1 MRRVSLNARAIQDA
15 QASAEIYVVLLE
27 IIHPDLATPIRLS
40 TDPTERIQADPLVY
54 GTRSSWRGADPVQEP
69 FLWVV
74 ASAIL
79 PSDMED
85 APASGTIALEILD
98 PEMARLVR
106 SYTTRATIHMAV
118 VLASSPDLIE
128 GEWTDLQ
135 ILSADIDTGEIL
147 LNFSREEVENELFPT
162 GRMTRG
168 RFPGLHI

>member
-106 SYTTRATIHMAV
+106 SYTPRATIHMAV
-118 VLASSPDLIE
+118 AETCSPRLPVTPAFWD
-128 GEWTDLQ
+128 G
-135 ILSADIDTGEIL
+135 
-147 LNFSREEVENELFPT
+147 
-162 GRMTRG
+162 
-168 RFPGLHI
+168 

>member
-1 MRRVSLNARAIQDA
+1 
-15 QASAEIYVVLLE
+15 
-27 IIHPDLATPIRLS
+27 
-40 TDPTERIQADPLVY
+40 
-54 GTRSSWRGADPVQEP
+54 
-69 FLWVV
+69 
-74 ASAIL
+74 
-79 PSDMED
+79 
-85 APASGTIALEILD
+85 
-98 PEMARLVR
+98 
-106 SYTTRATIHMAV
+106 ATIHMAV